1 MANQKHLDIL
11 NKGVEM
17 WNQWRREHARFHPD
31 LVGFSLS
38 EANLTG
44 ADLSSANLNR
54 ASLSEANL
62 TGALQPHFLI
72 TAIEGKLFSLSST
85 CFEHIVEVSHI
96 LIGKIHT
103 GPNHEFPPHGMS
115 KSCVASAKNGG
126 LSLGENLHF
135 LLLRQWKP

>member
-1 MANQKHLDIL
+1 MGKNQ
-11 NKGVEM
+11 ES
-17 WNQWRREHARFHPD
+17 NQPGTSTRQAAYEITPSVYSASKKVCDKIPWVDFTQVGLAR
-31 LVGFSLS
+31 VGLAEVDS
-38 EANLTG
+38 T
-44 ADLSSANLNR
+44 
-54 ASLSEANL
+54 
-62 TGALQPHFLI
+62 LQPHFLI

-135 LLLRQWKP
+135 LLLRQ